1 MHKNI
6 IIPKLII
13 AAEYFKMRREIN
25 EDHDPNNLAEDIIS
39 IRELCKYNDIKGYHL
54 TESIYIMSLSL
65 GRLAGGSRD
74 PRWVLQAIEDLK

>member
-39 IRELCKYNDIKGYHL
+39 IRELCKYDDIKGYHL
-54 TESIYIMSLSL
+54 TESIYTMCLSL
-65 GRLAGGSRD
+65 TRLAGGKRD
-74 PRWVLQAIEDLK
+74 PRWVLKEIENLK